1 MNVFPVLKD
10 SSAEAEQK
18 FLQQVADWLIY
29 EKKQVEY
36 ALKHSNLKEEGPR
49 KMIIVQLKN
58 ITSKLQNIPVP
69 YELAIGFHEFKYKIM
84 SFFMEI
90 EQEIVRTRMTTPIK
104 SKKL

>member
-1 MNVFPVLKD
+1 MNAFPVLKD

-18 FLQQVADWLIY
+18 FLQQVADWLLI
-29 EKKQVEY
+29 EKKQVEA
-36 ALKHSNLKEEGPR
+36 ALKLYNLKEEDTR
-49 KMIIVQLKN
+49 KMIIQKLKN
-58 ITSKLQNIPVP
+58 ITAKLQNIPVP
-69 YELAIGFHEFKYKIM
+69 YELAVGFHEFKYKIM